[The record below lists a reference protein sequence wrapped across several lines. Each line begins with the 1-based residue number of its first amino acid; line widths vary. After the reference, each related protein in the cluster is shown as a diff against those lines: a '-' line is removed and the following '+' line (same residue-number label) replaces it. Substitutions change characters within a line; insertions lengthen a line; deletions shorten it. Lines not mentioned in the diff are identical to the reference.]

1 MERGRSI
8 PGGDVMMNS
17 AAFATRWCTALALL
31 VAGSGVPVAAQ
42 TQADLFDDTTL
53 HTVEIVMH
61 SRDWSD
67 LHANFRSNDHYP
79 CDVIWNG
86 VRMRNVAVRSRGN
99 GSRYEAKP
107 GLELGFDH
115 YAPQQR
121 FLGLRG
127 LVLDNLVTDPSM
139 IRESTAMALMRR
151 VGVAAPREAPAR
163 VFVNGTYAGLYMM
176 VEPVDT
182 VFAQKTFDQ
191 PGLLFEYR
199 WTYPFFATFPG
210 EALDPYAVLFESRS
224 LGVHSVAELYA
235 PMRELFRTI
244 NEAPDGA
251 FGEVARYLDL
261 TALVRTLGASTFMAE
276 WDGVFG
282 YDGMNNFYLYRIGE
296 QAHLIP
302 WDRDQAFH
310 ALDYPLLAGV
320 VENVLG
326 RRILEDPVLRSA
338 YIEAVS
344 EAMAAA
350 EGDAWL
356 EREFTRQYQLIH
368 DAAVADTLKLATN
381 ESFEAAFTELIAFAR
396 SRPSF
401 VRGELAAV
409 R

>member
-1 MERGRSI
+1 
-8 PGGDVMMNS
+8 MMSS
-17 AAFATRWCTALALL
+17 AFSTARAAAALAVILAC
-31 VAGSGVPVAAQ
+31 VSAPASAQ
-42 TQADLFDDTTL
+42 TQADLFDDSTL
-53 HTVEIVMH
+53 HTVEIVIH

-86 VRMRNVAVRSRGN
+86 LRMRNVAVRSRGN

-107 GLELGFDH
+107 GLELSFDH
-115 YAPQQR
+115 YASQQR
-121 FLGLRG
+121 FLGLRA

-151 VGVAAPREAPAR
+151 VGVPAPREAPAR
-163 VFVNGTYAGLYMM
+163 VFVNGAYAGLYMM

-182 VFAQKTFDQ
+182 VFAQKAFEQ

-210 EALDPYAVLFESRS
+210 ESLDPYAVLFESRN
-224 LGVHSVAELYA
+224 LGVHSTAELYT
-235 PMRELFRTI
+235 PMRDLFRTI
-244 NEAPDGA
+244 NEAPEGA
-251 FGEVARYLDL
+251 FDQVNRYLDL
-261 TALVRTLGASTFMAE
+261 TGLVRALGASTFMAE

-296 QAHLIP
+296 QAHMIP

-320 VENVLG
+320 DQNVLG
-326 RRILEDPVLRSA
+326 RRMLEDPALRAA
-338 YIEAVS
+338 YVQAVT

-350 EGDAWL
+350 QGDGWL
-356 EREFTRQYQLIH
+356 EREFTRQFALIR
-368 DAAVADTLKLATN
+368 DAALADALKVATN
-381 ESFEAAFTELIAFAR
+381 EEFEQAFAELVTFARKRPAFVQNELIPLR
-396 SRPSF
+396 
-401 VRGELAAV
+401 
-409 R
+409 

>member
-1 MERGRSI
+1 VI
-8 PGGDVMMNS
+8 
-17 AAFATRWCTALALL
+17 LAC
-31 VAGSGVPVAAQ
+31 VSTPASAQ
-42 TQADLFDDTTL
+42 TQADLFDDSTL
-53 HTVEIVMH
+53 HTVEIVIH

-86 VRMRNVAVRSRGN
+86 LRMRNVAVRSRGN

-107 GLELGFDH
+107 GLELSFDH
-115 YAPQQR
+115 YAAQQR
-121 FLGLRG
+121 FLGLRA

-163 VFVNGTYAGLYMM
+163 VFVNGVYAGLYMM

-182 VFAQKTFDQ
+182 VFAQKSFEQ

-210 EALDPYAVLFESRS
+210 ESLDPYAVLFESRN
-224 LGVHSVAELYA
+224 LGVHSTAELYT
-235 PMRELFRTI
+235 PMRDLFRTI
-244 NEAPDGA
+244 TEAPEGA
-251 FGEVARYLDL
+251 FDQVNRYLDL
-261 TALVRTLGASTFMAE
+261 TSLVRALGASTFMAE

-296 QAHLIP
+296 QAQLIP

-310 ALDYPLLAGV
+310 ALNYPLLAGV
-320 VENVLG
+320 EQNVLG
-326 RRILEDPVLRSA
+326 RRMLEDPALRAA
-338 YIEAVS
+338 YVQAVT

-350 EGDAWL
+350 QADAWL
-356 EREFTRQYQLIH
+356 EREFTRQFALIR
-368 DAAVADTLKLATN
+368 DAALADPFKVATN
-381 ESFEAAFTELIAFAR
+381 EEFEQAFAELVTFAR
-396 SRPSF
+396 QRPSF
-401 VRGELAAV
+401 VLDQLAPLK
-409 R
+409 

>member
-1 MERGRSI
+1 MTRSA
-8 PGGDVMMNS
+8 V
-17 AAFATRWCTALALL
+17 ALAVMLAC
-31 VAGSGVPVAAQ
+31 AGAPASAQ
-42 TQADLFDDTTL
+42 TAADLFDDSTL
-53 HTVEIVMH
+53 HTVEIVIH

-67 LHANFRSNDHYP
+67 LHENFRTNDHYP

-86 VRMRNVAVRSRGN
+86 LRMRNVAVRSRGN
-99 GSRYEAKP
+99 GSRYQNKP
-107 GLELGFDH
+107 GLELSFDY
-115 YAPQQR
+115 YASQQR

-151 VGVAAPREAPAR
+151 VGVPAPREAPAR
-163 VFVNGTYAGLYMM
+163 VFVNGVYAGLYMM

-182 VFAQKTFDQ
+182 VFAQKAFDQ

-210 EALDPYAVLFESRS
+210 ELLDPYAVLFESRN
-224 LGVHSVAELYA
+224 LGVHSTAELYT

-251 FGEVARYLDL
+251 FDQVDRYLDL

-282 YDGMNNFYLYRIGE
+282 YDGMNNFYLYRTGE

-310 ALDYPLLAGV
+310 ALNYPLLAGV
-320 VENVLG
+320 PENVLG
-326 RRILEDPVLRSA
+326 RRMLEDPALRAA
-338 YIEAVS
+338 YVQAVT

-350 EGDAWL
+350 QADAWL
-356 EREFTRQYQLIH
+356 EREFTRQFTLIR
-368 DAAVADTLKLATN
+368 DAALADTFKPATN
-381 ESFEAAFTELIAFAR
+381 DEFEQAFADLVSFAR
-396 SRPSF
+396 QRPSF
-401 VRGELAAV
+401 VQSELASL

>member
-1 MERGRSI
+1 
-8 PGGDVMMNS
+8 MMSSLFSPARS
-17 AAFATRWCTALALL
+17 AAALAVILAC
-31 VAGSGVPVAAQ
+31 VSAPASAQ

-53 HTVEIVMH
+53 HTVEIVIH

-67 LHANFRSNDHYP
+67 LHEHFRSNDHYP

-86 VRMRNVAVRSRGN
+86 LRMRNVAVRSRGN
-99 GSRYEAKP
+99 GSRYQNKP
-107 GLELGFDH
+107 GLELSFDH
-115 YAPQQR
+115 YASQQR

-139 IRESTAMALMRR
+139 IREATAMALMRR
-151 VGVAAPREAPAR
+151 VGVPAPREAPAR
-163 VFVNGTYAGLYMM
+163 VFVNGAYAGLYMM

-182 VFAQKTFDQ
+182 VFAQKAFEQ

-210 EALDPYAVLFESRS
+210 EPLDPYAVLFESRN
-224 LGVHSVAELYA
+224 LGVHSTAELYT
-235 PMRELFRTI
+235 PLRELFRTI
-244 NEAPDGA
+244 TEAPDGA
-251 FGEVARYLDL
+251 FGQVDRYLDL

-282 YDGMNNFYLYRIGE
+282 YDGMNNFYLYRTGE

-310 ALDYPLLAGV
+310 AVDYPLLAGV
-320 VENVLG
+320 EQNVLG
-326 RRILEDPVLRSA
+326 RRLLEDPGLRAA
-338 YIEAVS
+338 YVEAVT

-350 EGDAWL
+350 QADAWL
-356 EREFTRQYQLIH
+356 EREFTRQYTLIH
-368 DAAVADTLKLATN
+368 AAAVADPLKLATN
-381 ESFEAAFTELIAFAR
+381 EAFEQAFAELIIFAR
-396 SRPSF
+396 TRPSF
-401 VRGELAAV
+401 VLKELAPL

>member
-1 MERGRSI
+1 MTH
-8 PGGDVMMNS
+8 S
-17 AAFATRWCTALALL
+17 AASAARWCAALILL
-31 VAGSGVPVAAQ
+31 VAGSVTPVAAQ

-86 VRMRNVAVRSRGN
+86 VRMRNVAVRSRGA

-107 GLELGFDH
+107 GLELSFDH

-127 LVLDNLVTDPSM
+127 LVLDNLITDPSM

-151 VGVAAPREAPAR
+151 VGIAAPREAPAR
-163 VFVNGTYAGLYMM
+163 VFVNGAYAGLYMM

-182 VFAQKTFDQ
+182 VFAQTHFDQ
-191 PGLLFEYR
+191 AGLLFEYR

-210 EALDPYAVLFESRS
+210 ESLDPYAVLFESRS
-224 LGVHSVAELYA
+224 LGVHSVSELYA

-244 NEAPDGA
+244 NEAPDGEFA
-251 FGEVARYLDL
+251 QVDRYLDL

-282 YDGMNNFYLYRIGE
+282 YDGMNNFYLYRTGE
-296 QAHLIP
+296 QARLIP
-302 WDRDQAFH
+302 WDRDHAFH
-310 ALDYPLLAGV
+310 ERDYPLLAGM

-326 RRILEDPVLRSA
+326 RRILEDPALRSA
-338 YIEAVS
+338 YVQTVTD
-344 EAMAAA
+344 AMAAA

-368 DAAVADTLKLATN
+368 DAAVADTFKLTTN
-381 ESFEAAFTELIAFAR
+381 EAFEAAFAELVAFAR
-396 SRPSF
+396 SRPAF
-401 VRGELAAV
+401 VRNELAGL